1 MSTNQWPDLKKEME
15 KIPVPTEKLDAI
27 IANTIQQEQPRRSKK
42 KVLFYATSAA
52 VLGLGLF
59 IGSASVSPAMA
70 KIASNIPLIGTFF
83 NDSLDEGLRI
93 AGQEG
98 LTQVVNQSAKDNGIT
113 LTMNEFFYD
122 GTRLTFGYTQESL
135 FAIGELERPTIKVNG
150 QEINFSS
157 GYSGDFVTPQK
168 YKGTID
174 ITPTEELPE
183 AFDMTMTIDAVGL
196 IPGKWEFNFPVKQSN
211 EVTVIEPQETKLIEG
226 AQVEISTLKLG
237 PAGTDLQ
244 VKVLK
249 DVGNTR
255 LDPYFLQ
262 FDVLDDH
269 GKMLDT
275 LTGNGHGET
284 VNGKEIIQLNFL
296 YSPLKEESKELRIIP
311 YTIPVST
318 EGWKEVTVPVDEQ
331 QVPFIVDQGEF
342 GDILVTDID
351 YQPDKIIVY
360 FDLQSD
366 VIVDDKL
373 SRYSF
378 RLEDANGKDLFLADQ
393 PFAERIEGNTFKQ
406 EFAAGSKKGLQIK
419 TYQFS
424 KPITYEEF
432 IIDISQ

>member
-1 MSTNQWPDLKKEME
+1 M
-15 KIPVPTEKLDAI
+15 
-27 IANTIQQEQPRRSKK
+27 
-42 KVLFYATSAA
+42 
-52 VLGLGLF
+52 
-59 IGSASVSPAMA
+59 
-70 KIASNIPLIGTFF
+70 
-83 NDSLDEGLRI
+83 
-93 AGQEG
+93 
-98 LTQVVNQSAKDNGIT
+98 
-113 LTMNEFFYD
+113 
-122 GTRLTFGYTQESL
+122 
-135 FAIGELERPTIKVNG
+135 
-150 QEINFSS
+150 
-157 GYSGDFVTPQK
+157 TPQK
-168 YKGTID
+168 YKGTIH

-211 EVTVIEPQETKLIEG
+211 EVIVIEPQETKLIEG
-226 AQVEISTLKLG
+226 AEVEISTLKLG

-249 DVGNTR
+249 DEENAA
-255 LDPYFLQ
+255 LDPYSLQ
-262 FDVLDDH
+262 FDVIDNN
-269 GKMLDT
+269 GNMLDT
-275 LTGNGHGET
+275 LTGSGMGEN
-284 VNGKEIIQLNFL
+284 VNGKVIAQLKFL
-296 YSPLKEESKELRIIP
+296 YSPLKEGSKELTIIP

-331 QVPFIVDQGEF
+331 RVPFIVDQGEF

-378 RLEDANGKDLFLADQ
+378 RLEDAKGKDLFLAD
-393 PFAERIEGNTFKQ
+393 AERIEGNTFKQ

-419 TYQFS
+419 TYQFP